1 MTIGE
6 DQKASRGHYV
16 WMPAKA
22 GERGGSALGSVTW
35 RLNVAKAGTY
45 YAWGRVEAPTPE
57 NDSFY
62 VRLFTETADLVG
74 MATWPTGTHEQWTWT
89 PMRIDAAQGPT
100 PLPLEGE
107 VSLQLR
113 VREAGT
119 KIDRLFITADPKR
132 RPE

>member
-1 MTIGE
+1 
-6 DQKASRGHYV
+6 
-16 WMPAKA
+16 MPAKA

-74 MATWPTGTHEQWTWT
+74 MATWATGRHEQWTWT
-89 PMRIDAAQGPT
+89 PMTIDSTHGPT
-100 PLPLEGE
+100 PLTLGDGE
-107 VSLQLR
+107 TSLQLR

-119 KIDRLFITADPKR
+119 KIDKLFITTDPKGE
-132 RPE
+132 PE